1 MTDADGFYTDI
12 LKTAVRM
19 RQKEWRKIIK
29 QINDFDEICDEDQY
43 TDTGDAWDLLNRIRE
58 IAQEMGGE

>member
-19 RQKEWRKIIK
+19 HQKEWRKIIK

-43 TDTGDAWDLLNRIRE
+43 TDTGDAWGLLNRIRE